1 MYTVP
6 DINLLPFLP
15 EVLDGF
21 FQILADPDQRIR
33 EMCEAVLGE
42 FLKSIVAKPDQAEL
56 PFMVNILIVH
66 AQSQGK
72 TRFLDF
78 NIQILTIFILDEV
91 VQYIALVWLREFLS
105 LNGTQMLQFASGYL
119 TAVLPCLSCS
129 EEHRKSK

>member
-6 DINLLPFLP
+6 DINLLPYLP

-33 EMCEAVLGE
+33 ELCESVLGE
-42 FLKSIVAKPDQAEL
+42 FLRSIVAKPDEAEL

-72 TRFLDF
+72 NVL
-78 NIQILTIFILDEV
+78 
-91 VQYIALVWLREFLS
+91 LS
-105 LNGTQMLQFASGYL
+105 SSG
-119 TAVLPCLSCS
+119 
-129 EEHRKSK
+129 